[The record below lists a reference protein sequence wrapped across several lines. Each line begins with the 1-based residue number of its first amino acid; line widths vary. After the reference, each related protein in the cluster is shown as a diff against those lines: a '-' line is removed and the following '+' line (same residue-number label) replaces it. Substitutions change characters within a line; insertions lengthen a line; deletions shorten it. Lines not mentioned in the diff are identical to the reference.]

1 MQRGL
6 LAGKV
11 MLERGD
17 EVRDDRG
24 APGPPEQLLASPAA
38 DVGDVGAVQGE
49 AKDPAGQRNG

>member
-11 MLERGD
+11 ILERGE
-17 EVRDDRG
+17 EVLDDRD
-24 APGPPEQLLASPAA
+24 APGSSEQLLASPTA

-49 AKDPAGQRNG
+49 AKDPGGQRDG

>member
-11 MLERGD
+11 ILERGE
-17 EVRDDRG
+17 EVLDDRD
-24 APGPPEQLLASPAA
+24 APGPSEQLLASPAA

-49 AKDPAGQRNG
+49 AKDPGGQRDG